1 MMRLVGVLT
10 RYGHKHWVV
19 RYLRHQRVQQRVQQ
33 LDPLTNRRVTVVTVR
48 VVVAVLLEF

>member
-19 RYLRHQRVQQRVQQ
+19 RYLRHQRVQQ